1 MNLLT
6 EQTALLQYLQNPK
19 SYKTKYPSIF
29 FFFFFLRLQIL
40 KIWRIKKWVSL
51 IMQSFISN
59 QQKLDWESEK
69 QQIKDQFFI
78 EH

>member
-29 FFFFFLRLQIL
+29 FFFFFEIT
-40 KIWRIKKWVSL
+40 
-51 IMQSFISN
+51 N
-59 QQKLDWESEK
+59 
-69 QQIKDQFFI
+69 I
-78 EH
+78 ENLENKEVGFVYYAIFYQ

>member
-29 FFFFFLRLQIL
+29 FFFFEIT
-40 KIWRIKKWVSL
+40 
-51 IMQSFISN
+51 N
-59 QQKLDWESEK
+59 
-69 QQIKDQFFI
+69 I
-78 EH
+78 ENLENKEVGFVDYAIFYQ

>member
-29 FFFFFLRLQIL
+29 FFFFFFEIT
-40 KIWRIKKWVSL
+40 
-51 IMQSFISN
+51 N
-59 QQKLDWESEK
+59 
-69 QQIKDQFFI
+69 I
-78 EH
+78 ENLENKEVGFVYYAIFYQ